1 MTHRQQPLTQLHPKT
16 VTTFATA
23 SSTTYTYSAGE
34 RVATTILTT
43 LAKEYTTY
51 VVVDGQTG
59 ETVVSGTPS
68 VVEISAVETA
78 VTFTE
83 ENAVA
88 SITPTTIVIAIGETT
103 AGQAETLTYT
113 VTINGSGEEV
123 IGSTAFVTTFTFE
136 ATTLSLSFSSRQTA
150 FSFTGAVSTEIT
162 LPSEHTH
169 VTVNGVETA
178 VDLPGLTTT
187 IEASDY
193 TNIIVNLPEVTTE
206 VVIPMETTEFTFST
220 YDVSGDDKKTCGPY
234 SLDASADAESD
245 HCVPNF
251 TTTIILPTGAT
262 ESTVFLHAT
271 GLTTSFA
278 LPGITT
284 TFLIGGQIELN
295 RYICR
300 GFGLSCG
307 TEEYYH
313 FVTLLRLVGLGV
325 QQRGKIKALFM

>member
-1 MTHRQQPLTQLHPKT
+1 MLVTGLQIQATSRYLSDLKRQKVVPPLTH
-16 VTTFATA
+16 
-23 SSTTYTYSAGE
+23 
-34 RVATTILTT
+34 
-43 LAKEYTTY
+43 
-51 VVVDGQTG
+51 
-59 ETVVSGTPS
+59 PS
-68 VVEISAVETA
+68 VVEVAAAETTVSFTA
-78 VTFTE
+78 ENLVT
-83 ENAVA
+83 
-88 SITPTTIVIAIGETT
+88 SITPTTIVIAIEEKTT
-103 AGQAETLTYT
+103 ANAETLTYT
-113 VTINGSGEEV
+113 VTVNGDDVEV

-136 ATTLSLSFSSRQTA
+136 STTLSLSIPSRQTA
-150 FSFTGAVSTEIT
+150 FVFSGAVSTEIT
-162 LPSEHTH
+162 IPSEHTH

-178 VDLPGLTTT
+178 IDLPGLTTT

-234 SLDASADAESD
+234 TLDASADAESD

-271 GLTTSFA
+271 GLTTSFV

-295 RYICR
+295 RYIC
-300 GFGLSCG
+300 
-307 TEEYYH
+307 
-313 FVTLLRLVGLGV
+313 
-325 QQRGKIKALFM
+325 